1 MNAGTEYTTEQ
12 IAELRRAYLA
22 NPERYASDE
31 SKPAS
36 PEVRAIVDATNRE
49 QFGGKVNVARVITHP
64 TAASACRLDGD
75 RWLVVV
81 PERDAAWGAR
91 HALEVATR
99 GPRVT
104 Q

>member
-1 MNAGTEYTTEQ
+1 MSATEYTPEQ

-22 NPERYASDE
+22 NPERYASE
-31 SKPAS
+31 PAPVAS
-36 PEVRAIVDATNRE
+36 PEVRAIVDAMNRE

-81 PERDAAWGAR
+81 PERDPAWGAR
-91 HALEVATR
+91 YALGVAAR
-99 GPRVT
+99 GQRVT